1 MKQLHGVS
9 PRLEARVAG
18 VLYLSSIL
26 LGVAATTFNTR
37 NMQALSGP
45 TTVAA
50 GVFYTGLTILLWD
63 LFRPVNEWI
72 STSAAIFSLAGC
84 WLPRSWYQ
92 AAHTSNFVFFGIYCL
107 LIGYLILRSQFL
119 PNAVGVLMACAG
131 VGWLITTWSSL
142 AHATSPFPAIVGF
155 VGEGTLMVYLL
166 VKGLDERRWRE
177 QAGVAL
183 TPLPQ

>member
-50 GVFYTGLTILLWD
+50 GVFYTGLTILL
-63 LFRPVNEWI
+63 

>member
-18 VLYLSSIL
+18 VIYLFSIL
-26 LGVAATTFNTR
+26 LGVVAMILNSR
-37 NMQALSGP
+37 NMQALGGQ
-45 TTVAA
+45 TNLVAGA
-50 GVFYTGLTILLWD
+50 LYTGLTVLFWD
-63 LFRPVNEWI
+63 LFRPVSEWL

-84 WLPRSWYQ
+84 WLPSSWYK
-92 AAHTSNFVFFGIYCL
+92 AAHVSNFLFFGVYCL
-107 LIGYLILRSQFL
+107 LIGYLILRSWFL

-131 VGWLITTWSSL
+131 VCWLTTTWPWL
-142 AHATSPFPAIVGF
+142 ARSIGPYTTLVGL

-177 QAGVAL
+177 QAKLA
-183 TPLPQ
+183 